1 MSHGT
6 VGVMPE
12 ASRTAN
18 VSVTIM
24 LHHFLSPM
32 NVLLLAVF
40 MDYLSVALVVPNL
53 IFRFTEL
60 GGTPESYGLLS
71 SAYAA
76 SQLIGG
82 VAIGFLAD
90 GRLGRKRALQLSFLG
105 AGLSYLVV
113 GLSDTIF
120 FLVVSRVVVGLT
132 KQTMTCSTAMA
143 TLLSDEASR
152 TQALGRLSSTMTFAF
167 IVGQSA
173 GGVLSQRYGRRA
185 PCFVASGIFGLN
197 LCLVETVLPAMYL
210 SAKPRLE
217 RPHDGTTLATLRA
230 SLLRSRE
237 ALHGVGGRM
246 LLLRLLYG
254 LLLRSSYSMHSL
266 YESREWAVSPAV
278 SGTLA
283 SYNQLLGLAIDWM
296 VVGKLVSRVPESRL
310 LCICLLL
317 ASLNSGLEHQHRQFY
332 VYAGVHLPVSAVL
345 GRITRTC
352 IASIFSKAVPTE
364 DMGVA
369 LSVLDVCN
377 SAINVIAPLYGG
389 LVIGRLGIAAQPLV
403 ASAHYLLLLP
413 PTWLVVR
420 AVVPPAPADRLSKK
434 KAA

>member
-1 MSHGT
+1 
-6 VGVMPE
+6 
-12 ASRTAN
+12 
-18 VSVTIM
+18 
-24 LHHFLSPM
+24 M

-40 MDYLSVALVVPNL
+40 LDYLGVALVVPNL

-120 FLVVSRVVVGLT
+120 LLVVSRVLVGLT
-132 KQTMTCSTAMA
+132 KQTMTCSTAMV
-143 TLLSDEASR
+143 TSLSDEVSR

-173 GGVLSQRYGRRA
+173 GGVLSQHYGRRA
-185 PCFVASGIFGLN
+185 PCFVASGLFGLN
-197 LCLVETVLPAMYL
+197 FCLVEMVMPSVQL
-210 SAKPRLE
+210 SPKPPPGGRPRLQE
-217 RPHDGTTLATLRA
+217 GTTLAALQA
-230 SLLRSRE
+230 SLRRSRD
-237 ALHGVGGRM
+237 ALRGAGGRM
-246 LLLRLLYG
+246 LLLRLFYG
-254 LLLRSSYSMHSL
+254 LLMRSTYSMHSL

-296 VVGKLVSRVPESRL
+296 VVGKLVRRLPESRL
-310 LCICLLL
+310 LCLCLLL
-317 ASLNSGLEHQHRQFY
+317 SCLNSVVEYYHRFFY
-332 VYAGVHLPVSAVL
+332 VYAGVHLPLSAVL

-352 IASIFSKAVPTE
+352 IASVFSKAVPTQ
-364 DMGVA
+364 DIGVA
-369 LSVLDVCN
+369 LSVLDVCS
-377 SAINVIAPLYGG
+377 SAINVVAPLYGG
-389 LVIGRLGIAAQPLV
+389 LVIGRLGVAHQPLV
-403 ASAHYLLLLP
+403 AAAHYLLLLP
-413 PTWLVVR
+413 PTWAVVR
-420 AVVPPAPADRLSKK
+420 SIAPPASADRLSSK

>member
-1 MSHGT
+1 
-6 VGVMPE
+6 
-12 ASRTAN
+12 
-18 VSVTIM
+18 
-24 LHHFLSPM
+24 M

-40 MDYLSVALVVPNL
+40 LDYLGVALVVPNL

-105 AGLSYLVV
+105 AGVSYLVV

-120 FLVVSRVVVGLT
+120 LLVVSRVVVGLT
-132 KQTMTCSTAMA
+132 KQTMTCSTAMV

-152 TQALGRLSSTMTFAF
+152 TQALGRLSSMMTFAF

-173 GGVLSQRYGRRA
+173 GGMLSQRYGRRA
-185 PCFVASGIFGLN
+185 PCFVASGLFGMN
-197 LCLVETVLPAMYL
+197 LCLVEVVLPATHL
-210 SAKPRLE
+210 PAQPRLE
-217 RPHDGTTLATLRA
+217 RPHNGTTFATLRA

-237 ALHGVGGRM
+237 ALRGAGGRM
-246 LLLRLLYG
+246 LLPRLFYG
-254 LLLRSSYSMHSL
+254 LLMRSSYSMHSL

-296 VVGKLVSRVPESRL
+296 VVGKLVSRVPESQL

-317 ASLNSGLEHQHRQFY
+317 SSLNSGLEHQHRQFY

-345 GRITRTC
+345 GRIIRTC
-352 IASIFSKAVPTE
+352 IASVFSKAVPAE
-364 DMGVA
+364 DIGVV
-369 LSVLDVCN
+369 LSVLDVCS
-377 SAINVIAPLYGG
+377 SAINVVAPLYGG
-389 LVIGRLGIAAQPLV
+389 LIIGRLGVAAQPLV

-413 PTWLVVR
+413 PTWVAVR